1 MTPAGEKSTARGR
14 HLAARLLLA
23 LLATLPSC
31 ARPLAERAIAAR
43 GGALTSLT
51 RFADADVHQGFPGT
65 WSWRVDYRTPDLLRW
80 ALETYGEEQT
90 FAWDGAQVRYFL
102 GSASLPPDSATEDDF
117 RTVVRWTAVTMLG
130 VLEQDDRVEVEE
142 MSSAELPAGAA
153 AGLRV
158 RYRDDGA
165 TYELYFDRDALL
177 VAARGPVVIPTIGA
191 GELEARFSDFR
202 TVDGFVLPYVGS
214 YTLAGRPL
222 FDERVLRYVPD
233 DPALDAASFRRP
245 PPLAR

>member
-1 MTPAGEKSTARGR
+1 MTPAGEESAARGR
-14 HLAARLLLA
+14 LAATGLLLA
-23 LLATLPSC
+23 LLLALASC
-31 ARPLAERAIAAR
+31 TRPLAERAIEAR
-43 GGALTSLT
+43 GGPLTSLA
-51 RFADADVHQGFPGT
+51 RYAEADVHQGFPGT
-65 WSWRVDYRTPDLLRW
+65 WRWRVDYHTPDLLRW
-80 ALETYGEEQT
+80 TLETYGEEQT
-90 FAWDGAQVRYFL
+90 FAWDGAEVRYFL
-102 GSASLPPDSATEDDF
+102 GSALLPPDSADVGDF

-130 VLEQDDRVEVEE
+130 ALEQDDRVEVAEIPA
-142 MSSAELPAGAA
+142 AELPPGVS

-165 TYELYFDRDALL
+165 TYELHFDGDTLL
-177 VAARGPVVIPTIGA
+177 VGARGPVAIPTIGA

-202 TVDGFVLPYVGS
+202 RAGDYLLPYVGS